1 MQSWLSRLGAGL
13 RAFGFVLCF
22 ALAAASGAHAHLIA
36 AQKGTLN
43 FVGPAAALVL
53 SVPVAALEGF
63 DDDGD
68 GRLSKAELG
77 AHGQALR
84 ARIQAGVQLRTPTGP
99 LPLQLVLV
107 DVAPPDG
114 APDQPA
120 SQLVVLG
127 RFDLGAVDAGPGP
140 APTDTT
146 QDLQLYFSLF
156 GPGADAQAQDITIT
170 RDQETQWM
178 RLTPTES
185 EKRVLPG
192 AAQVFAQYLRT
203 GAVHVLSGADH
214 MLFLLVVLSSGW
226 GLAALVGALTC
237 FTAGHA
243 LTLVACVLGGVSV
256 ADRIVEP
263 AIAATIIS
271 MAGFDM
277 WSRHRPRPV
286 PPTWRLLLVF
296 ACALVHGMGLA
307 GALHALTQWPS
318 GSAPFAWALA
328 GFNVGIEV
336 AQIGVALA
344 VMALAYGLRLH
355 PGTPGWQ
362 RLTHYGSVA
371 SMAAGT
377 FWLIERLAQGA

>member
-1 MQSWLSRLGAGL
+1 MQSWGSRLGARL
-13 RAFGFVLCF
+13 RALGLVLCF
-22 ALAAASGAHAHLIA
+22 VLAAASGAHAHLIA
-36 AQKGTLN
+36 AQKGSLN

-68 GRLSKAELG
+68 GRLSKVELG
-77 AHGQALR
+77 AHGQAIR

-107 DVAPPDG
+107 DIAPPDG

-127 RFDLGAVDAGPGP
+127 RFELGAVGAGPQP
-140 APTDTT
+140 SPTETT
-146 QDLQLYFSLF
+146 QGLQLYFNLF
-156 GPGADAQAQDITIT
+156 GGADAQAQDITIT

-192 AAQVFAQYLRT
+192 AAQVFVQYLRT

-243 LTLVACVLGGVSV
+243 LTLVACVFGGVSV

-271 MAGFDM
+271 MACFDV

-286 PPTWRLLLVF
+286 PTAWRLVLVF

-307 GALHALTQWPS
+307 GALQDLTQWPS
-318 GSAPFAWALA
+318 GSAPFALALA

-344 VMALAYGLRLH
+344 VMALAYGLRMR
-355 PGTPGWQ
+355 PGTPRWQ
-362 RLTHYGSVA
+362 MLTHYGSLA
-371 SMAAGT
+371 SIAAGT
-377 FWLIERLAQGA
+377 FWLIERLSQGA